1 MVHGEL
7 QDCFVASWQAM
18 AQWPWVVAAVVG
30 ACVGSFL
37 NVVIYRLPLGMSVNQ
52 PRRSFCPLCRE
63 PIAWW
68 NNLPIASW
76 LLLRGRCASCRGRIP
91 WRYWLVECLTA
102 ALFAWAWAMLS
113 PAAAGIMALFFAALV
128 VIAWIDIDHMIIPLP
143 ITSVASVLAIA
154 LTAWLSPSW
163 PWASEPS
170 LVALVWGWVLGFFGL
185 WAVVLLGKLAFGRR
199 KVRFEQAVD
208 WHLQEAQTPEESLSL
223 VLDGESV
230 PWWDMFFRR
239 SDELRLWTTELWCDG
254 ESVSP
259 GLLRVRETAL
269 TLPDGTERS
278 LESLVSLR
286 GKAHEVVIPREAMG
300 MGDPH
305 LLGMIGAFL
314 GGASLLFVVMAAA
327 CFALV
332 WAVIGRIGLGRPLPF
347 GPFLACGALAWVL
360 GGWRLWEAYWCWA
373 TAGVFP

>member
-1 MVHGEL
+1 MQQGGY
-7 QDCFVASWQAM
+7 QDGN
-18 AQWPWVVAAVVG
+18 VAALLAASQLSWVIAAWVG

-37 NVVIYRLPLGMSVNQ
+37 NVVIYRMPLGMSVNR
-52 PRRSFCPLCRE
+52 PRRSFCPLCQT

-68 NNLPIASW
+68 NNLPLVSW
-76 LLLRGRCASCRGRIP
+76 LLLRGRCASCRGAIP
-91 WRYWLVECLTA
+91 FRYWLVECLTA

-113 PAAAGIMALFFAALV
+113 PAAAGIMALFFALLV
-128 VIAWIDIDHMIIPLP
+128 VISWIDIDHMIISLR
-143 ITSVASVLAIA
+143 ITTWASVLAMA

-170 LVALVWGWVLGFFGL
+170 MLALAWGWLLGFFGL
-185 WAVVLLGKLAFGRR
+185 WGVVLLGKLAFGRR
-199 KVRFEQAVD
+199 KVHFDQAVD

-254 ESVSP
+254 EAVMP

-269 TLPDGTERS
+269 TLPDGSERS
-278 LESLVSLR
+278 IEALVSLR
-286 GKAHEVVIPREAMG
+286 GKASEVVIPREAMG

-314 GGASLLFVVMAAA
+314 GGTALIFVVMAAA
-327 CFALV
+327 CFALL
-332 WAVIGRIGLGRPLPF
+332 WALIGRVGLGRPLPF
-347 GPFLACGALAWVL
+347 GPFLACGAIAWVL
-360 GGWRLWEAYWCWA
+360 GGWRLWDAYWNWA
-373 TAGVFP
+373 TVGVFP